1 MTVARLFDRHARRL
15 LAGALVVAILCL
27 LDSNAFARGGSG
39 AMRAYQRIAQME
51 MKWMQQ
57 QMAAYQ
63 KQQKEQ
69 YEAFMK
75 RFDTNKNG
83 KIDGKEKGP
92 AQKYL
97 RAIELGKDPD
107 KAMKTL
113 GGSSA
118 SFGSRTHTKPA
129 STKSK

>member
-1 MTVARLFDRHARRL
+1 MSIANSKFRWSLSIA
-15 LAGALVVAILCL
+15 AAALIGLSTSPIL
-27 LDSNAFARGGSG
+27 ARGGSG
-39 AMRAYQRIAQME
+39 AMRMAMRVAQAE
-51 MKWMQQ
+51 AKWMQQ

-69 YEAFMK
+69 YEAFMN

-97 RAIELGKDPD
+97 RAIQMGRDPD
-107 KAMKTL
+107 KAVRTL
-113 GGSSA
+113 G
-118 SFGSRTHTKPA
+118 RT
-129 STKSK
+129 TKSK